1 MSVAVSSLPGTIRL
15 LDGVAREF
23 GDFELLAKLGHGG
36 MADVF
41 LAARKAKR
49 TELVV
54 VKRLKAD
61 YVDDGEHRALFED
74 EARVAPLLRHPN
86 IVRTWDS
93 GEAAGFPYMAM
104 EYLEGQ
110 ALDRLVSVVQALGP
124 RAAVH
129 VASEVLDGLHYVHEL
144 CAADGRPLE
153 IVHRDVSPHNVFLTY
168 EGRVTLVDFG
178 IAKSKTRAR
187 QTATGVVRGK
197 IGYMAPEQA
206 LCDEVDRRADVFAVG
221 VVLWE
226 LLTCEKFWGDASDV
240 QILKRM
246 TFGEVPSLVERMP
259 ELPSALHEVVARA
272 LAPKPEDRYPTA
284 REFRDALGRVY
295 DTPFRRVELG
305 QAVAEYAKDQ
315 RRAMR
320 AAIDGHLARAFGTLD
335 DGSAR
340 EDEREATDDGSIETA
355 PASRGASLQPEAPG
369 QSGPESG
376 SGFEAPI
383 VAGSSI
389 GGLATPAASGEAFA
403 PAHSRSSGAGPTPV
417 ALELAPG
424 AERAQ
429 GGRPRAVWVL
439 LASTLVIAVGLWLL
453 LPVLGASST
462 APRQPGSPPEASA
475 VAAAATTSAPTSSSD
490 ADQVEIRIDVAPE
503 LAVTTLDGMRIT
515 TPFSARFPRDRS
527 ARSLKVEAP
536 GHVGQTTLIVFDR
549 DHRLAVRLAPEQ
561 PTPPTSTASVYPTGS
576 GPRVV
581 RPRPS
586 AAPSASTG
594 RPLVDDRDPWAPKP
608 R

>member
-1 MSVAVSSLPGTIRL
+1 MSSAVSSLPGMIRL
-15 LDGVAREF
+15 VDGVARDF

-49 TELVV
+49 SELLV

-110 ALDRLVSVVQALGP
+110 ALDRLVLVLQSLGP

-129 VASEVLDGLHYVHEL
+129 VAAEVLDGLHYVHEL
-144 CAADGRPLE
+144 CSADGRPLE

-206 LCDEVDRRADVFAVG
+206 LCDEVDRRADVFAVA

-226 LLTCEKFWGDASDV
+226 LLTGEKLWGEASDV

-246 TFGEVPSLVERMP
+246 TFGEIPSIGDHMSGLPPALVE
-259 ELPSALHEVVARA
+259 VVTKA
-272 LAPKPEDRYPTA
+272 LAPKPEDRYSTA
-284 REFRDALGRVY
+284 RQFRDALGAVF

-305 QAVAEYAKDQ
+305 RAVADYAKDQ

-335 DGSAR
+335 AVESLANGEAADQGRGRLEPGAPPASTPSEPVVETSSASSTSL
-340 EDEREATDDGSIETA
+340 AVQVAGA
-355 PASRGASLQPEAPG
+355 PAPEAAGLELERDRPDAASPTPMALELGGDAGSRHRGRSGVLWLALGATAAVAGAGWVLFAALSGSSSASGQSESTG
-369 QSGPESG
+369 QSG
-376 SGFEAPI
+376 A
-383 VAGSSI
+383 
-389 GGLATPAASGEAFA
+389 
-403 PAHSRSSGAGPTPV
+403 
-417 ALELAPG
+417 
-424 AERAQ
+424 
-429 GGRPRAVWVL
+429 
-439 LASTLVIAVGLWLL
+439 
-453 LPVLGASST
+453 
-462 APRQPGSPPEASA
+462 
-475 VAAAATTSAPTSSSD
+475 TSAIVSVD
-490 ADQVEIRIDVAPE
+490 ARPSVSGRADPSDQVEVRIEVAPDG
-503 LAVTTLDGMRIT
+503 AVATLDGMRIES
-515 TPFSARFPRDRS
+515 PFSARFPRDRA
-527 ARSLKVEAP
+527 ARSLRVEAP
-536 GHVGQTTLIVFDR
+536 GHVGQTTLVVFDR
-549 DHRLAVRLAPEQ
+549 DQRLSVALVPEPLTV
-561 PTPPTSTASVYPTGS
+561 PTGSASASPAGS
-576 GPRVV
+576 GPRVA
-581 RPRPS
+581 RPRPTS
-586 AAPSASTG
+586 APTVATSP
-594 RPLVDDRDPWAPKP
+594 PLVDDRDPWAPKP

>member
-1 MSVAVSSLPGTIRL
+1 MSGAVSSLPGTIRL
-15 LDGVAREF
+15 VDGVAREF

-49 TELVV
+49 SELVV

-129 VASEVLDGLHYVHEL
+129 VAAEVLDGLHYVHEL

-226 LLTCEKFWGDASDV
+226 LLTGEKLWGDASDV

-246 TFGEVPSLVERMP
+246 TFGEIPSLGERMP

-272 LAPKPEDRYPTA
+272 LAPKPEDRYATA
-284 REFRDALGRVY
+284 REFRDALGCVY

-305 QAVAEYAKDQ
+305 RAVAEYAKDQ

-320 AAIDGHLARAFGTLD
+320 AAIEGHLARAFGTLED
-335 DGSAR
+335 DSPREGEPETPDGEASGSV
-340 EDEREATDDGSIETA
+340 
-355 PASRGASLQPEAPG
+355 PASAASSSALESSG
-369 QSGPESG
+369 TSGPESG
-376 SGFEAPI
+376 SGLEAPLDD
-383 VAGSSI
+383 GSSI
-389 GGLATPAASGEAFA
+389 GAATAPAPPGEASELRGA
-403 PAHSRSSGAGPTPV
+403 RTSGASPTPV
-417 ALELAPG
+417 ALELEPS
-424 AERAQ
+424 AERAR
-429 GGRPRAVWVL
+429 GGRQRALWGVLASSLVLGVGLWVL
-439 LASTLVIAVGLWLL
+439 LPA
-453 LPVLGASST
+453 ASST
-462 APRQPGSPPEASA
+462 APPQAAGLPDAAA
-475 VAAAATTSAPTSSSD
+475 VAATASSAPSSPSS
-490 ADQVEIRIDVAPE
+490 AEQVEIRIDVTPE

-515 TPFSARFPRDRS
+515 TPFSARFPRDRV

-536 GHVGQTTLIVFDR
+536 GHVGQTRLIVFDR
-549 DHRLAVRLAPEQ
+549 DHRLAVSLVPEQ
-561 PTPPTSTASVYPTGS
+561 SAPPTSTASAYPASS

-586 AAPSASTG
+586 ATPAESTG